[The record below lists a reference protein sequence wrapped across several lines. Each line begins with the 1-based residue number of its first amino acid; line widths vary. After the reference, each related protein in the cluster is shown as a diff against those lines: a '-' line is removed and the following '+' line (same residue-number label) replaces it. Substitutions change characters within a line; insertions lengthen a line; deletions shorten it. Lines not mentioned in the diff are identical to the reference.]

1 MLLTL
6 IKQYK
11 MSETF
16 STMLPR
22 LNIQLSI
29 PEIDQLKKRDVQTME
44 SPRFVPQM
52 TQSALNNMNN
62 VYIMTD
68 SLDAIPENTLSK
80 QVLAYIT
87 EFNELHNG
95 VTRPSRIA
103 QLDSNIAYLTLYLD
117 YLMQHLKTHS
127 QVKDC
132 FFLMLKTIA
141 IAKGHIFNKDDHFY
155 SIAIALRLIN
165 ASLATILNKPE
176 MSQIHKYPRY
186 CSLIR
191 DFLKVKTT
199 SNSVTMKALLA
210 DHCKYTMDQFKN
222 TAVAN
227 NIMLNAEFRT
237 YVQLIKQIKN
247 NPFIRNSLI
256 DMIFALYVTAFHFTT
271 DADITE
277 SGSNETLQYLNTLY
291 ITKLT
296 AQAQVGLSFNHN
308 ITVDNN
314 LEQAIN
320 KSLTMFADLTNA
332 ISDKLQETVAD
343 YQRKIVALITTIYNL
358 YRFSTRKMD
367 LQDLIVNV
375 FGALGSAGIASSLVT
390 QLVTSIR
397 AYFVASIAQ
406 IEPGSQLLI
415 LKALSLTMFCLFV
428 KQLPGKNTI
437 DEFVTRLDR
446 FPKAI
451 SGLESMWSKLD
462 VVVKQMYAFME
473 EKILKKH
480 NRFNNTDMLQ
490 DVLDWASEVE
500 KYLELANRNEIKRDP
515 GTVLAASKLYPRGVR
530 LIKECTQLKLSPAN
544 LNLIRSLLPAT
555 KQLADEAIKSG
566 ALKQALRPEPLIVWF
581 CGKSGMG
588 KTGMSYPFMMDM
600 MRVFGDIPADFQKNI
615 YGRVPETEYWDGYT
629 DQEYIIY
636 DDAFQIKDNVLKPN
650 PELFEIIRLGNAFP
664 VMLHMASVEEKNN
677 TFANPK
683 CVLLT
688 SNLDRIKTESLNS
701 PEAVQRRI
709 DFAYNVDIAEEY
721 REYYTDSN
729 GNERYKLNAVKARA
743 EARKLVG
750 TSVSNNLN
758 IYRFTKFSAFD
769 GRTIETDMTYAQV
782 TEECSMKMASR
793 FNQHMDF
800 TNYLDAY
807 RNPIYEPE
815 EIVEF
820 PIEAQAEVGNM
831 ARVAAGNTAGFLVTN
846 HCLRKYLHGDD
857 DTILMALLRKT
868 KRTME
873 NILDYT
879 GLVPRARDLWEQPS
893 WDYHL
898 YYARQIKQYLKDASD
913 GIMETLAGFFGKY
926 WQFVKQAVLVGVS
939 VFSTYMCVKA
949 SFALGDYVKG
959 KIVPKYISDDDQVAQ
974 LVSEA
979 NACLD
984 KGCNNCKLCKNAAMK
999 QCNVKW
1005 NSACLCY
1012 VKRMEKGKDMINKYA
1027 ISLYGNQRVSNN
1039 HEISVSD
1046 MAEIINQVADC
1057 DCNTCDCCNDPELL
1071 DRLATVAR
1079 IHGTNCVCL
1088 LTRFYQ
1094 GFKTADLYDMTKQI
1108 NNTLPSIIK
1117 NPELK
1122 RLIDSHARVYDNA
1135 VSRRANSTRIVGHGA
1150 TYDARP
1156 RQRQMAT
1163 KIGAQA
1169 PVYDNRVTI
1178 KKNTILAAQNLLP
1191 AFAKI
1196 EPIEKTMDIQTVPAC
1211 KGCDNCSPIDAQR
1224 SLPEQDKGSI
1234 VIARDVVYRNLFRF
1248 TVVLNENG
1256 TEKRRGFGQ
1265 IFMLGGRLGMIPKH
1279 FLSVMEHYVETYGQE
1294 SCFFVLENCS
1304 NTISPLIPCSV
1315 ILKQENH
1322 IKDPHRDIAIIQLPT
1337 NVGGF
1342 AQAYKHIIDEQDL
1355 ARVSDSPA
1363 ILARYQNAS
1372 ERDRRQ
1378 GTNYYREIFWLSTA
1392 TPEDHLVES
1401 TVPEANVVVQ
1411 NRGSYTYHAVT
1422 FFGDCGSILIASN
1435 AAITQKIMGMHIAGI
1450 THMNKGISVALTRQI
1465 IDRLMKH
1472 FQPISQYGH
1481 EIVPLD
1487 VNPDILK
1494 ENGTFLIY
1502 GTEPGRRIMGSVK
1515 TALQKSPAYGK
1526 LIESPNKPG
1535 YLRPFTDENGTTID
1549 PMTLQRNKYGVVR
1562 PYVPQQR
1569 VDAVYE
1575 AMSVFYQREYIN
1587 SPAHYKLPLTREQAI
1602 IGINGDP
1609 FINAINRQTA
1619 PGYPYTYEKEGK
1631 SGKTKWFGDGMDY
1644 DLTNDACKQLMAD
1657 VDELAQCMLDNV
1669 RPRIIWIDT
1678 LKDAKIPIAKAN
1690 VGKTRLFTAC
1700 PLHYTIL
1707 FRQYFLPFIA
1717 HAMRNRVQN
1726 SIAVGINPMSP
1737 EWDLL
1742 AKRLKRNGKHV
1753 IAGDYS
1759 NFDGTLPVQYVEV
1772 AVKIM
1777 VDWFMRNWDQ
1787 IVAADRHVINGH
1799 ELKYEEFEQFLMKI
1813 GVECINHLH
1822 IANHSDDS
1830 GAALIYYVRN
1840 GIPSGCPATAI
1851 LNSIVNHC
1859 CLADSWLDIM
1869 DGTSYATM
1877 NSFFEHTSS
1886 IFYGDDFIMNIR
1898 PEIIDVYN
1906 QETLTPVLKKN
1917 LEMTMTDEAKT
1928 GECVKARTLEEVSF
1942 LKRKFRFE
1950 TFVGLWVAP
1959 IDIDVIVDAPNWVR
1973 IGNQLPLRI
1982 CVDTLSGGLTEL
1994 AMHDKATD
2002 AKWRTKMINLGL
2014 DLTRGTGLEFNPDSR
2029 STTLL
2034 KLRNEELGG
2043 DFEVNY

>member
-1 MLLTL
+1 
-6 IKQYK
+6 
-11 MSETF
+11 MSEAF

-22 LNIQLSI
+22 LALQLST
-29 PEIDQLKKRDVQTME
+29 PEINQLKVRDAQTQE
-44 SPRFVPQM
+44 KPRLVAQL
-52 TQSALNNMNN
+52 TRSALNNMNN

-68 SLDAIPENTLSK
+68 VLDAIPENTLRK

-87 EFNELHNG
+87 EFNESHNG
-95 VTRPSRIA
+95 ISRPSRIA
-103 QLDSNIAYLTLYLD
+103 QLDGNIAYLTLYLD

-132 FFLMLKTIA
+132 FFIMLKTIA
-141 IAKGHIFNKDDHFY
+141 LAKEHIYLKHEMFH
-155 SIAIALRLIN
+155 SMAISLRLIN
-165 ASLATILNKPE
+165 ASLATILNTPG
-176 MSQIHKYPRY
+176 MHKYTKLPFY
-186 CSLIR
+186 CQLIR
-191 DFLKVKTT
+191 DFLKNKILN
-199 SNSVTMKALLA
+199 NSVTLTGLLLPR
-210 DHCKYTMDQFKN
+210 KYTIKFFEQ
-222 TAVAN
+222 TAVTN
-227 NIMLNAEFRT
+227 NVILNAEFRT
-237 YVQLIKQIKN
+237 YIQLIKQMLN
-247 NPFIRNSLI
+247 NPFIRNSFI
-256 DMIFALYVTAFHFTT
+256 DMVFAFYVTAHHFTT

-277 SGSNETLQYLNTLY
+277 SGSSETLQYLNTLY
-291 ITKLT
+291 INKLT
-296 AQAQVGLSFNHN
+296 ATAQIGLTFNHN
-308 ITVDNN
+308 VTVDNN

-375 FGALGSAGIASSLVT
+375 FGALGSAGIASSLVA
-390 QLVTSIR
+390 QLVTSLR
-397 AYFVASIAQ
+397 AYFVAPVAQ
-406 IEPGSQLLI
+406 VDTGSHLLI

-462 VVVKQMYAFME
+462 IVVKQMYTFME

-600 MRVFGDIPADFQKNI
+600 MRVFGDIPTDFQKNI

-709 DFAYNVDIAEEY
+709 DFAYNVDIAEDY
-721 REYYTDSN
+721 REYYVDQN
-729 GNERYKLNAVKARA
+729 GNTRYKLNAIKARA
-743 EARKLVG
+743 DARKLIG
-750 TSVSNNLN
+750 TSVSNNLDV
-758 IYRFTKFSAFD
+758 YRFTKFSAFD
-769 GRTIETDMTYAQV
+769 GRTIQEGMTYSEV
-782 TEECSMKMASR
+782 TQECSMKMASR

-807 RNPIYEPE
+807 RNPVYESE
-815 EIVEF
+815 DIVEY
-820 PIEAQAEVGNM
+820 PLADAQIGNV
-831 ARVAAGNTAGFLVTN
+831 ARVAAGNVAGFLVTN
-846 HCLRKYLHGDD
+846 HCLRKYVHGDD
-857 DTILMALLRKT
+857 DTLLMALMRKT
-868 KRTME
+868 KQTME
-873 NILDYT
+873 QILDYT
-879 GLVPRARDLWEQPS
+879 GLIPRARDIWEQPS
-893 WDYHL
+893 WDYLL
-898 YYARQIKQYLKDASD
+898 YHTRQIKQYLHDASQ
-913 GIMETLAGFFGKY
+913 GIMETLSGFFGKY

-939 VFSTYMCVKA
+939 VFSTYMCVRV

-979 NACLD
+979 NACFD
-984 KGCNNCKLCKNAAMK
+984 KGCQNCKLCKNAVMN
-999 QCNVKW
+999 QLNVKW

-1027 ISLYGNQRVSNN
+1027 ISLYGDQRVSNN
-1039 HEISVSD
+1039 HDLSVSD

-1057 DCNTCDCCNDPELL
+1057 DCATCDCCNDPELL
-1071 DRLATVAR
+1071 DKLSTVAKL
-1079 IHGTNCVCL
+1079 HNTNCVCL

-1094 GFKTADLYDMTKQI
+1094 GFKTADLYEMTKQI

-1135 VSRRANSTRIVGHGA
+1135 VTRRTATTRIVGHGA
-1150 TYDARP
+1150 TYDGKP
-1156 RQRQMAT
+1156 RTRIVP
-1163 KIGAQA
+1163 KISAQA

-1178 KKNTILAAQNLLP
+1178 RKNTVLAAQNLLP

-1196 EPIEKTMDIQTVPAC
+1196 EPIEKEMDIQTRTAC
-1211 KGCDNCSPIDAQR
+1211 NGCNNCSPVDAQR

-1248 TVVLNENG
+1248 TVVLNDNG

-1279 FLSVMEHYVETYGQE
+1279 FLSVMEHYVETYGSE
-1294 SCFFVLENCS
+1294 NCSFCLENCYS
-1304 NTISPLIPCSV
+1304 AISPLIPCSV
-1315 ILKQENH
+1315 ILEQENH
-1322 IKDPHRDIAIIQLPT
+1322 VTDANRDIAIIQLPT

-1355 ARVSDSPA
+1355 GRVSDSPA
-1363 ILARYQNAS
+1363 ILARYQSAS
-1372 ERDRRQ
+1372 ERDKKQ

-1401 TVPEANVVVQ
+1401 KVPEAEVVVQ

-1465 IDRLMKH
+1465 IERLMRH

-1481 EIVPLD
+1481 EIVPLTVD
-1487 VNPDILK
+1487 PNILK

-1515 TALQKSPAYGK
+1515 SALEKSPAYGK

-1535 YLRPFTDENGTTID
+1535 YLRPFNDENGQTID

-1569 VDAVYE
+1569 VQSVYE

-1587 SPAHYKLPLTREQAI
+1587 SPAHYKLPLTREQTI
-1602 IGINGDP
+1602 VGINGDP

-1619 PGYPYTYEKEGK
+1619 PGYPYTYEKEGH

-1657 VDELAQCMLDNV
+1657 VDELAQCMIDNV

-1787 IVAADRHVINGH
+1787 IVLTERNVINGH
-1799 ELKYEEFEQFLMKI
+1799 ELDYEEFEQFLMKI

-1822 IANHSDDS
+1822 IANHKEVV

-1898 PEIIDVYN
+1898 PEVIDVYN
-1906 QETLTPVLKKN
+1906 QETLTPILKKN

-1950 TFVGLWVAP
+1950 PFVGLWVAP
-1959 IDIDVIVDAPNWVR
+1959 IDIDVILDAPNWVR

-1982 CVDTLSGGLTEL
+1982 CVDTISGGLTEL

-2002 AKWRTKMINLGL
+2002 AKWRSRMINLGL

>member
-1 MLLTL
+1 
-6 IKQYK
+6 

-16 STMLPR
+16 STILPP
-22 LNIQLSI
+22 LALQLST
-29 PEIDQLKKRDVQTME
+29 PEINQLKIRDAQAHE
-44 SPRFVPQM
+44 QPRFVPQL
-52 TQSALNNMNN
+52 TRSALNNFHN

-68 SLDAIPENTLSK
+68 SLDAIPENTLRK

-87 EFNELHNG
+87 EFNKSCNG
-95 VTRPSRIA
+95 ISRPSRIA
-103 QLDSNIAYLTLYLD
+103 QLDGNIAYLTLYLD
-117 YLMQHLKTHS
+117 YLTQHLTTHT

-132 FFLMLKTIA
+132 FFIMLKTIA
-141 IAKGHIFNKDDHFY
+141 VAKNHIFIKNGSFY
-155 SIAIALRLIN
+155 SIAISLRLIN
-165 ASLATILNKPE
+165 ASLTTILNAPTLRRFIKL
-176 MSQIHKYPRY
+176 SYY

-191 DFLKVKTT
+191 DFLKIKTIN
-199 SNSVTMKALLA
+199 NSVTLTGLLLPRR
-210 DHCKYTMDQFKN
+210 YTMDHFEH

-227 NIMLNAEFRT
+227 NIILNAEFRT
-237 YVQLIKQIKN
+237 YIQLIKQMKN
-247 NPFIRNSLI
+247 NPFIRNATL
-256 DMIFALYVTAFHFTT
+256 DMVFAFYVTAFRFTT

-277 SGSNETLQYLNTLY
+277 SGSSEVLQYLNTLY
-291 ITKLT
+291 VNKLT
-296 AQAQVGLSFNHN
+296 ATAQVGLSLNHN
-308 ITVDNN
+308 ITVDDN

-367 LQDLIVNV
+367 LQDLIINI
-375 FGALGSAGIASSLVT
+375 FGALGSAGIASSLVA
-390 QLVTSIR
+390 QLVTSLR
-397 AYFVASIAQ
+397 AYFVAPIAQ
-406 IEPGSQLLI
+406 IDSGSHLLI

-428 KQLPGKNTI
+428 KRLPGKNTI

-462 VVVKQMYAFME
+462 VVVKQMYTFME

-490 DVLDWASEVE
+490 DVLNWASDVE

-600 MRVFGDIPADFQKNI
+600 MRTFGDIPADFQKNI

-721 REYYTDSN
+721 REYYTDQN
-729 GNERYKLNAVKARA
+729 GNPRYKLNALKARTD
-743 EARKLVG
+743 ARKLVG
-750 TSVSNNLN
+750 TSVSNNLD

-769 GRTIETDMTYAQV
+769 GRTIQTDMTYKEV
-782 TEECSMKMASR
+782 TDECSEKMASR

-800 TNYLDAY
+800 TTYLDAY
-807 RNPIYEPE
+807 RKPVYEAE
-815 EIVEF
+815 DI
-820 PIEAQAEVGNM
+820 IEYPLEADAQIGHI
-831 ARVAAGNTAGFLVTN
+831 ARVAAGNVAGFMVTN
-846 HCLRKYLHGDD
+846 HCIRKYVHGDK
-857 DTILMALLRKT
+857 DTILMATLRGV
-868 KRTME
+868 KRMME
-873 NILDYT
+873 NVLDYT
-879 GLVPRARDLWEQPS
+879 GLVPRARDIWENPS
-893 WDYHL
+893 WDYLL
-898 YYARQIKQYLKDASD
+898 YHTRQIKKYLNDAST

-939 VFSTYMCVKA
+939 VFSTYMCVKV

-959 KIVPKYISDDDQVAQ
+959 KIVPKYISDDDHLAL

-979 NACLD
+979 NSCFD
-984 KGCNNCKLCKNAAMK
+984 KGCNDCKLCKNAALN
-999 QCNVKW
+999 QLNVKW
-1005 NSACLCY
+1005 NSSCLCY

-1027 ISLYGNQRVSNN
+1027 ISLYGDQRVSNN
-1039 HEISVSD
+1039 HELSAAD
-1046 MAEIINQVADC
+1046 MADIITQVADC

-1071 DRLATVAR
+1071 DKLSTVAR
-1079 IHGTNCVCL
+1079 IHNTNCVCL

-1094 GFKTADLYDMTKQI
+1094 GFKTADLYDMTKQLS
-1108 NNTLPSIIK
+1108 NTLPSIIK

-1135 VSRRANSTRIVGHGA
+1135 VSRRGASTRIVGHGA

-1156 RQRQMAT
+1156 RTRQLT
-1163 KIGAQA
+1163 RIGAQA

-1178 KKNTILAAQNLLP
+1178 RKNTILAAQNLLP
-1191 AFAKI
+1191 AFAKV
-1196 EPIEKTMDIQTVPAC
+1196 EPIEKEMDIQTRTAC
-1211 KGCDNCSPIDAQR
+1211 NGCNNCSPIDAQR

-1248 TVVLNENG
+1248 TIILNENG

-1279 FLSVMEHYVETYGQE
+1279 FLAVMEHYVETFGQE
-1294 SCFFVLENCS
+1294 NCHFILENCY
-1304 NTISPLIPCSV
+1304 NAISPLIPCSV
-1315 ILKQENH
+1315 ILEPENH
-1322 IKDPHRDIAIIQLPT
+1322 IEDKHRDIAIIQLPT

-1355 ARVSDSPA
+1355 GRVSDTPA
-1363 ILARYQNAS
+1363 ILARYQGAS
-1372 ERDRRQ
+1372 ERDKKQ

-1435 AAITQKIMGMHIAGI
+1435 AAVTQKIMGMHIAGI
-1450 THMNKGISVALTRQI
+1450 THMNKGISVAITRQI
-1465 IDRLMKH
+1465 INRLMKH

-1481 EIVPLD
+1481 EITPMTVDP
-1487 VNPDILK
+1487 NILK
-1494 ENGTFLIY
+1494 DNGTFLIY

-1515 TALQKSPAYGK
+1515 SALEKSPAFGK

-1535 YLRPFTDENGTTID
+1535 YLRPFTNENGQTID

-1587 SPAHYKLPLTREQAI
+1587 SPTHYKLPLTREETI

-1619 PGYPYTYEKEGK
+1619 PGYPYTYDKEGK

-1657 VDELAQCMLDNV
+1657 VDELAQCMVDNV

-1726 SIAVGINPMSP
+1726 SVAVGINPMSP

-1742 AKRLKRNGKHV
+1742 AKRLKKNGKHV

-1777 VDWFMRNWDQ
+1777 VDWFMRNWNL
-1787 IVAADRHVINGH
+1787 ILAAKRNVINGH
-1799 ELKYEEFEQFLMKI
+1799 DLDHDEFEQFLMKV
-1813 GVECINHLH
+1813 GMECINHLH
-1822 IANHSDDS
+1822 IANHNDIV

-1898 PEIIDVYN
+1898 PEVIDVYN
-1906 QETLTPVLKKN
+1906 QETLTPILKKN

-1942 LKRKFRFE
+1942 LKRKFRYEPFI
-1950 TFVGLWVAP
+1950 GLWVAP
-1959 IDIDVIVDAPNWVR
+1959 IDIDVILDAPNWVR
-1973 IGNQLPLRI
+1973 VGNQLPLRI
-1982 CVDTLSGGLTEL
+1982 CVDTLNGGITEL
-1994 AMHDKATD
+1994 AMHDKVTD
-2002 AKWRTKMINLGL
+2002 KVWRSKMINLGL
-2014 DLTRGTGLEFNPDSR
+2014 DLTRGTGLDFNPDSR

>member
-1 MLLTL
+1 
-6 IKQYK
+6 
-11 MSETF
+11 MSGTF
-16 STMLPR
+16 STTLPQ
-22 LNIQLSI
+22 LKLQLSI
-29 PEIDQLKKRDVQTME
+29 PELTQLKIRDAQAHE
-44 SPRFVPQM
+44 KPRLVAQL
-52 TQSALNNMNN
+52 TRSTLGNMNN
-62 VYIMTD
+62 TYIMTEP
-68 SLDAIPENTLSK
+68 LDGIPENTLRK

-87 EFNELHNG
+87 EFNESHNG
-95 VTRPSRIA
+95 VSRPSRIA
-103 QLDSNIAYLTLYLD
+103 QLDGNIAYLTLYLD
-117 YLMQHLKTHS
+117 YLMQHTKTHA
-127 QVKDC
+127 QTKDC
-132 FFLMLKTIA
+132 FFLMLKA
-141 IAKGHIFNKDDHFY
+141 IAMAKEHIFIEDGSFY

-176 MSQIHKYPRY
+176 MYKFTNLPHY
-186 CSLIR
+186 CQLIR
-191 DFLKVKTT
+191 NFLKNRIIN
-199 SNSVTMKALLA
+199 NSVTLTGLLLPR
-210 DHCKYTMDQFKN
+210 KYTIDCFKKS
-222 TAVAN
+222 AVAN
-227 NIMLNAEFRT
+227 NIILNAEFRT
-237 YVQLIKQIKN
+237 YIQLIKQMTN
-247 NPFIRNSLI
+247 NPTIRNAFI
-256 DMIFALYVTAFHFTT
+256 DMIFAFYVTAFNFTT

-277 SGSNETLQYLNTLY
+277 SGSSETLQYLNTLY
-291 ITKLT
+291 INKLS
-296 AQAQVGLSFNHN
+296 AIAQVGLNFNHN

-375 FGALGSAGIASSLVT
+375 FGALGSAGIASSLVA
-390 QLVTSIR
+390 QLVTSLR
-397 AYFVASIAQ
+397 AYFIAPIAQ
-406 IEPGSQLLI
+406 IDSGSHLLI

-462 VVVKQMYAFME
+462 VVVKQMYTFME

-515 GTVLAASKLYPRGVR
+515 ATVLAASKLYPRGVR

-721 REYYTDSN
+721 REYYVDQN
-729 GNERYKLNAVKARA
+729 GNEKYKLNAVKARA
-743 EARKLVG
+743 AARKLVG
-750 TSVSNNLN
+750 TSVSNNLDV
-758 IYRFTKFSAFD
+758 YRFTKFSAFD
-769 GRTIETDMTYAQV
+769 GRTIEPDMTYAQV

-815 EIVEF
+815 DVIEY
-820 PIEAQAEVGNM
+820 PIDATAQIGNT
-831 ARVAAGNTAGFLVTN
+831 ARVVAGNVAGFLVTN
-846 HCLRKYLHGDD
+846 HCLRRYIHGDD

-879 GLVPRARDLWEQPS
+879 GLIPRARDLWEQPS

-898 YYARQIKQYLKDASD
+898 YYARQIKQYLTDASA

-939 VFSTYMCVKA
+939 VFSTYMCVKV
-949 SFALGDYVKG
+949 SYALGDYVKG

-979 NACLD
+979 NACFD
-984 KGCNNCKLCKNAAMK
+984 KGCNNCKLCKNAAMN
-999 QCNVKW
+999 QLNVKW
-1005 NSACLCY
+1005 NSSCLCY

-1027 ISLYGNQRVSNN
+1027 ISLYGDQRVSNN
-1039 HEISVSD
+1039 HELSVSD

-1071 DRLATVAR
+1071 DRLSTVAR
-1079 IHGTNCVCL
+1079 IHNTNCVCL

-1122 RLIDSHARVYDNA
+1122 RLIDSHARIYDNA
-1135 VSRRANSTRIVGHGA
+1135 VSRRATSTRIVGHGA

-1156 RQRQMAT
+1156 RTRMVT

-1196 EPIEKTMDIQTVPAC
+1196 EPIENTMDIQTVPAC
-1211 KGCDNCSPIDAQR
+1211 KGCDNCSLINAQR

-1248 TVVLNENG
+1248 TVILNENG

-1279 FLSVMEHYVETYGQE
+1279 FLSVMEHYVETFGSE
-1294 SCFFVLENCS
+1294 NCHFVLENCS
-1304 NTISPLIPCSV
+1304 NAISPLIPCSV
-1315 ILKQENH
+1315 ILEQENH
-1322 IKDPHRDIAIIQLPT
+1322 VKDPRRDIAIVQLPT

-1355 ARVSDSPA
+1355 TRVSDSPA
-1363 ILARYQNAS
+1363 ILARYQTAS

-1435 AAITQKIMGMHIAGI
+1435 AAVTQKIMGMHIAGI

-1515 TALQKSPAYGK
+1515 TALEKSPAYGK

-1562 PYVPQQR
+1562 PYVLQQR

-1587 SPAHYKLPLTREQAI
+1587 SPAHYKLPLTREETI

-1717 HAMRNRVQN
+1717 HVMRNRVQN
-1726 SIAVGINPMSP
+1726 SVAVGINPMSP

-1822 IANHSDDS
+1822 IANHSDLT

-1898 PEIIDVYN
+1898 PEVIDVYN

-1950 TFVGLWVAP
+1950 SFVGLWVAP
-1959 IDIDVIVDAPNWVR
+1959 IDIDVILDAPNWVR

-1994 AMHDKATD
+1994 AMHDKVTD
-2002 AKWRTKMINLGL
+2002 AKWRSRMINLGL